1 MLKFKAIE
9 LGGLLMIISFDLDD
23 TLFVS
28 EDKFDVEQPLPFP
41 FNVIYKERLRLGSI
55 ELMKYIRKRGM
66 GLWIYTTSYRSV
78 GYIKYM
84 A

>member
-41 FNVIYKERLRLGSI
+41 FNVIYKERLRA
-55 ELMKYIRKRGM
+55 YP
-66 GLWIYTTSYRSV
+66 
-78 GYIKYM
+78 
-84 A
+84 